1 MDVTIYDMAVSPIPW
16 DIGLLVLLFMGF
28 GVLVELLDRKLKKR
42 KYGKTNSRSGNKIT
56 RRD

>member
-1 MDVTIYDMAVSPIPW
+1 MEATIYDMAVSPIPW

-42 KYGKTNSRSGNKIT
+42 KRDKTNSRPGNKVT
-56 RRD
+56 RKN